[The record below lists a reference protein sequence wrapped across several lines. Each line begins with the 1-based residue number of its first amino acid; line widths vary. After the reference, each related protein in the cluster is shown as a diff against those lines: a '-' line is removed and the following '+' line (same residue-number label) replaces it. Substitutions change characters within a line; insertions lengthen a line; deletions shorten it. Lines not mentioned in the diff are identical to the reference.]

1 MPSHRKILLVDDDP
15 GLLKLLN
22 IRLTAAGYDVETADS
37 GVAALACLNAVR
49 PLVVI
54 SDLRMDEMDGMTLLN
69 ELHRRQPGLPVIILT
84 AHGTIPDAVRA
95 TQNGAFGFLTKPID
109 KDELL
114 AQVERAMQTAGVEVV
129 TKESW
134 RAEIITRSAKM
145 LDLLDEV
152 KLVAEADSSVLI
164 CGASGTGKELVAR
177 ALHRASRRAS
187 QPFIAL
193 NCGAVP
199 ENLLEAELFGYER
212 GAFTGATRKHLGLLL
227 AADKG
232 TLFLDE
238 IGDMPPHLQVKLLR
252 VLQERKVRLL
262 GGLDDRAID
271 VRVISATHRD
281 LEEAI
286 EAGDFR
292 EDLYYRLN
300 VVTLQVPPLG
310 QRREDIPPLVQDML
324 SKLAARQQTQRKVY
338 APEALEL
345 LVQADWP
352 GNVRQLLNVVEQNV
366 ALSPG
371 PVISAALVEKA
382 LGTHSTIPSFNE
394 ARDEFTR
401 NYLSQLLQLTEGNVT
416 QAAKLAQRNRTD
428 FYKLLNKYQLEP
440 ERYKVTSQTSS
451 PRQ

>member
-1 MPSHRKILLVDDDP
+1 MTVNPKKILLVDDDP
-15 GLLKLLN
+15 GLLKLLS
-22 IRLTAAGYDVETADS
+22 IRLSAAGYEVDTADS
-37 GVAALACLNAVR
+37 GAAALACINTVR

-114 AQVERAMQTAGVEVV
+114 AQVERALQTAGVEGAHQ
-129 TKESW
+129 EPW
-134 RAEIITRSAKM
+134 RNEIITRSAKM
-145 LDLLDEV
+145 LDLLAEV
-152 KLVAEADSSVLI
+152 KLVADADSSVLV
-164 CGASGTGKELVAR
+164 CGASGTGKELIAR

-212 GAFTGATRKHLGLLL
+212 GAFTGAARKHLGLLL

-262 GGLDDRAID
+262 GGVEDRKID

-286 EAGDFR
+286 ATGDFR

-300 VVTLQVPPLG
+300 VVTLNVPPLS
-310 QRREDIPPLVQDML
+310 QRREDIPLLVQDML
-324 SKLAARQQTQRKVY
+324 SKLADRQQALRKVY

-366 ALSPG
+366 ALSPR

-382 LGTHSTIPSFNE
+382 LGPAHRTIPSFNE

-440 ERYKVTSQTSS
+440 DRYKASFQAS
-451 PRQ
+451 PQ

>member
-1 MPSHRKILLVDDDP
+1 MANHKKILLVDDDP
-15 GLLKLLN
+15 GLLRLLS
-22 IRLTAAGYDVETADS
+22 IRLNSAGYDVETADS
-37 GVAALACLNAVR
+37 GTAALARLNAVR

-114 AQVERAMQTAGVEVV
+114 AQVDRAVQTAGVEVV
-129 TKESW
+129 SKESW
-134 RAEIITRSAKM
+134 QAEIITRSAKM
-145 LDLLDEV
+145 LDLLAEV

-164 CGASGTGKELVAR
+164 CGASGTGKELIAR

-227 AADKG
+227 SADKG

-262 GGLDDRAID
+262 GGLEDLKIN

-286 EAGDFR
+286 EAGHFR

-300 VVTLQVPPLG
+300 VVTLNVPPLS
-310 QRREDIPPLVQDML
+310 QRREDIPLLVQDML
-324 SKLAARQQTQRKVY
+324 SKLSERQQTSRKVY

-366 ALSPG
+366 TLSPG

-416 QAAKLAQRNRTD
+416 QAARLAQRNRTD

-440 ERYKVTSQTSS
+440 ERYKSS
-451 PRQ
+451 S

>member
-1 MPSHRKILLVDDDP
+1 MMNHRKILLVDDDP
-15 GLLKLLN
+15 GLLKLLS
-22 IRLTAAGYDVETADS
+22 IRLTAAGYEVETADS
-37 GVAALACLNAVR
+37 GSAALACMNTVR
-49 PLVVI
+49 PSAVI
-54 SDLRMDEMDGMTLLN
+54 SDLRMDEMNGMALLN

-114 AQVERAMQTAGVEVV
+114 AQVELAMQTAGVEVAP
-129 TKESW
+129 KESW
-134 RAEIITRSAKM
+134 QAEIITRSAKM
-145 LDLLDEV
+145 LDLLAEV

-164 CGASGTGKELVAR
+164 CGASGTGKELIAR

-187 QPFIAL
+187 QPFVAL
-193 NCGAVP
+193 NCGALP

-227 AADKG
+227 AADRG

-262 GGLDDRAID
+262 GGLEDRKID

-286 EAGDFR
+286 ATGDFR

-300 VVTLQVPPLG
+300 VVTLHVPPLS
-310 QRREDIPPLVQDML
+310 QRREDIPLLVQDML
-324 SKLAARQQTQRKVY
+324 SKLAARQQIPRKVY
-338 APEALEL
+338 APEAVEL

-352 GNVRQLLNVVEQNV
+352 GNVRQLLNAVEQNV

-416 QAAKLAQRNRTD
+416 QAARLAQRNRTD

-440 ERYKVTSQTSS
+440 ERYKPSL
-451 PRQ
+451 

>member
-1 MPSHRKILLVDDDP
+1 MVNPKKILLVDDDP
-15 GLLKLLN
+15 GLLKLLS
-22 IRLTAAGYDVETADS
+22 IRLTAAGYEVETADS
-37 GVAALACLNAVR
+37 GAAALACLSAVR

-69 ELHRRQPGLPVIILT
+69 ELRRRQSGLPVIILT

-129 TKESW
+129 PKENW

-145 LDLLDEV
+145 LDLLAEV

-164 CGASGTGKELVAR
+164 CGASGTGKELIAR
-177 ALHRASRRAS
+177 ALHRVSRRSS
-187 QPFIAL
+187 QPFVAL

-227 AADKG
+227 AADRG

-262 GGLDDRAID
+262 GGVEDKKID

-281 LEEAI
+281 LDGAI
-286 EAGDFR
+286 AAGDFR

-300 VVTLQVPPLG
+300 VVTLHVPPLS
-310 QRREDIPPLVQDML
+310 QRREDIPLLVQDML
-324 SKLAARQQTQRKVY
+324 SKLAARQQTSRKVY

-352 GNVRQLLNVVEQNV
+352 GNVRQLMNVVEQNV

-416 QAAKLAQRNRTD
+416 HAARLAQRNRTD

-440 ERYKVTSQTSS
+440 ERYKSS
-451 PRQ
+451 S

>member
-15 GLLKLLN
+15 GLLKLLS
-22 IRLTAAGYDVETADS
+22 IRLTAAGYNVETADS
-37 GVAALACLNAVR
+37 GGAALACLNAVR

-54 SDLRMDEMDGMTLLN
+54 SDLRMDEMDGMALLN

-114 AQVERAMQTAGVEVV
+114 AQVERAMQTAGVEIA

-164 CGASGTGKELVAR
+164 CGASGTGKELIAR
-177 ALHRASRRAS
+177 ALHRASRRAP

-262 GGLDDRAID
+262 GGLEDRTID

-310 QRREDIPPLVQDML
+310 QRREDIPLLVQDML
-324 SKLAARQQTQRKVY
+324 SKLAARQQTPRKVY
-338 APEALEL
+338 PPEALEL

-401 NYLSQLLQLTEGNVT
+401 SYLSQLLQLTEGNVT

-428 FYKLLNKYQLEP
+428 FYKLLSKYQLEP
-440 ERYKVTSQTSS
+440 ERYKVSSQTSS
-451 PRQ
+451 RQ

>member
-1 MPSHRKILLVDDDP
+1 MPSHKKILLVDDDP

-114 AQVERAMQTAGVEVV
+114 AQVERAMQTAGVEIV
-129 TKESW
+129 TKENW

-145 LDLLDEV
+145 LDLLAEV
-152 KLVAEADSSVLI
+152 KLIAEADSSVLI

-262 GGLDDRAID
+262 GGLEDRAID
-271 VRVISATHRD
+271 VRVVSATHRD

-310 QRREDIPPLVQDML
+310 QRREDIPLLVQDML
-324 SKLAARQQTQRKVY
+324 SKLAARQQMPRKVY
-338 APEALEL
+338 APEALEF

-440 ERYKVTSQTSS
+440 ERYKVSSQTSS
-451 PRQ
+451 RQ